1 MAGMLAIRW
10 TESADEYESLAL
22 CLRAGLAGGQPDPP
36 AYDELVATLGLGS
49 AMTAAPGECL
59 GWWWTYARELALEQA
74 AALYGLRLRGLHPP
88 QASAG
93 LDRSPEFAQHFVDSY
108 VPLIRQ
114 ALAHEQPLF
123 AWRGWPPPADRQWGV
138 LVAADGGQ
146 LSGYTLG
153 CEGRTVPFVGPA
165 HQVYVVE
172 GRPAPQATITSA
184 SAWFQ
189 QSCRA
194 AVAFWEPSSSVGDNI
209 ELGQRA
215 YRLWRESVEH
225 PPACP
230 LCGGRSSHC
239 VAQLARVLASARRHQ
254 AAWLERLADRLD
266 NGRRAQAERW
276 AAACHSM
283 AERLQPYGSEQ
294 PTKAALQSPLGREQL
309 AQAIAE
315 VGALESRLIESLPD
329 V

>member
-1 MAGMLAIRW
+1 MLAIRW

-22 CLRAGLAGGQPDPP
+22 CLRALLAGGQPDPP
-36 AYDELVATLGLGS
+36 PYDELVGALGLGA

-59 GWWWTYARELALEQA
+59 GWWWTYARELALPQA

-108 VPLIRQ
+108 VPLIRA
-114 ALAHEQPLF
+114 ALAHEQPVLV
-123 AWRGWPPPADRQWGV
+123 WRGWPRPADRHWGV
-138 LVAADGGQ
+138 LVAADGDQ

-153 CEGRTVPFVGPA
+153 CEGQTVRLAGPA

-172 GRPAPQATITSA
+172 EDRPPKATTPSA
-184 SAWFQ
+184 TALFQ

-194 AVAFWEPSSSVGDNI
+194 ALIFSRTGSPAGINVETG
-209 ELGQRA
+209 EQA
-215 YRLWRESVEH
+215 YKQWREAVMH

-230 LCGGRSSHC
+230 LCGGRSNHC
-239 VAQLARVLASARRHQ
+239 VAQLAHVLVSARRHQ
-254 AAWLERLADRLD
+254 ATWLGRVASALD
-266 NGRRAQAERW
+266 AGSRAQAERW
-276 AAACHSM
+276 AAVSRSV
-283 AERLQPYGSEQ
+283 AERLEPYESEQ
-294 PTKAALQSPLGREQL
+294 PTKAVLESPLGREQL
-309 AQAIAE
+309 AQAIDE

>member
-1 MAGMLAIRW
+1 MLAIRW
-10 TESADEYESLAL
+10 TEWADEYESLAL
-22 CLRAGLAGGQPDPP
+22 CLRALLADGQPDPP
-36 AYDELVATLGLGS
+36 PYDELVVTLGLGS

-59 GWWWTYARELALEQA
+59 GWWWTYARELALPQA
-74 AALYGLRLRGLHPP
+74 AALYGLRLRGLHPR

-108 VPLIRQ
+108 VPLIRA
-114 ALAHEQPLF
+114 ALAHEQPVLV
-123 AWRGWPPPADRQWGV
+123 WRGWPRPADRHWGV

-172 GRPAPQATITSA
+172 EGRPPEVTPA
-184 SAWFQ
+184 SPAALFQ

-194 AVAFWEPSSSVGDNI
+194 ALAFSGTGSPPGINVETG
-209 ELGQRA
+209 EQA
-215 YRLWRESVEH
+215 YKQWREAVMH

-230 LCGGRSSHC
+230 LCGGRSNHC
-239 VAQLARVLASARRHQ
+239 VAQLARALVSARRHQ
-254 AAWLERLADRLD
+254 ATWLGRVASALD
-266 NGRRAQAERW
+266 AGSRAQAERW
-276 AAACHSM
+276 AGVSRSV
-283 AERLQPYGSEQ
+283 AERLEPYESEQ
-294 PTKAALQSPLGREQL
+294 PTKAALESPLGREQL
-309 AQAIAE
+309 AQAIDQAA
-315 VGALESRLIESLPD
+315 ALESRLIESLPD

>member
-1 MAGMLAIRW
+1 MLAIRW

-22 CLRAGLAGGQPDPP
+22 CLRALLAGGQPDPP
-36 AYDELVATLGLGS
+36 PYDELVVALGLGS

-59 GWWWTYARELALEQA
+59 GWWWTYARELALPQA

-108 VPLIRQ
+108 VPLIRA
-114 ALAHEQPLF
+114 ALAHEQPVL
-123 AWRGWPPPADRQWGV
+123 AWRGWPRPADRHWGV
-138 LVAADGGQ
+138 LVAADGDQ

-153 CEGRTVPFVGPA
+153 CEGRTVRLAGPA

-172 GRPAPQATITSA
+172 EARPPAVRPPSATA
-184 SAWFQ
+184 LFQ

-194 AVAFWEPSSSVGDNI
+194 AVALWEPASPAGDNV
-209 ELGQRA
+209 ELGRRA
-215 YRLWRESVEH
+215 YHLWREKAEH

-230 LCGGRSSHC
+230 LCGGRSNHC
-239 VAQLARVLASARRHQ
+239 VAQLAHVLVSARRHQ
-254 AAWLERLADRLD
+254 AVWLERLAEGLD
-266 NGRRAQAERW
+266 NGLRAQAERW
-276 AAACHSM
+276 AAVSRSV
-283 AERLQPYGSEQ
+283 AERLEPYESEQ
-294 PTKAALQSPLGREQL
+294 PTKALLESPLGREQL
-309 AQAIAE
+309 AQAIDE